1 MLLDF
6 TQQGVDA
13 LERLGAPPFLTG
25 EGVMQPA
32 VLFFQPG
39 RFHAQGGKLGAKVR
53 VLRPQTI
60 QTGQEFGDTRLKL
73 FQKFHGSTLPPR
85 RGSWQGASSARA
97 SFLQSFGGG
106 PPRALPC
113 AGEILYIG
121 RTVRGCPA
129 RGAPGA
135 PGRAVRARPFRRLA
149 MAGGHPHFTRRLS
162 MAPYPNTIAQSGA
175 SSAVSVYMRHVYQWM
190 TAGLALTTVV
200 AYGVAGTPAIRDAI
214 LGNSLVLILL
224 VVAQFGLVIALS
236 AAIHKL
242 SAGAATGLFLLYS
255 ALTGAML
262 SSIFVVY
269 PIASIGTAFLVTTGT
284 FLAMTVYGTVTKRD
298 LTGLGNFLFM
308 GLIGI
313 IIAMVVNIFLQSTM
327 MNFIVSCLGVLIF
340 TGLTAYDTQ
349 KLRRFGEAAPLEDG
363 TAIRRG
369 AILGALTLY
378 LDFINIFLMLLQL
391 FGGNRD

>member
-1 MLLDF
+1 
-6 TQQGVDA
+6 
-13 LERLGAPPFLTG
+13 
-25 EGVMQPA
+25 
-32 VLFFQPG
+32 
-39 RFHAQGGKLGAKVR
+39 
-53 VLRPQTI
+53 
-60 QTGQEFGDTRLKL
+60 
-73 FQKFHGSTLPPR
+73 
-85 RGSWQGASSARA
+85 
-97 SFLQSFGGG
+97 
-106 PPRALPC
+106 
-113 AGEILYIG
+113 
-121 RTVRGCPA
+121 
-129 RGAPGA
+129 
-135 PGRAVRARPFRRLA
+135 
-149 MAGGHPHFTRRLS
+149 
-162 MAPYPNTIAQSGA
+162 MAPFPNTIAQSGVG
-175 SSAVSVYMRHVYQWM
+175 SAVSVYMRHVYQWM

-284 FLAMTVYGTVTKRD
+284 FLAMTVYGTVTRRD

-313 IIAMVVNIFLQSTM
+313 IIAMVVNIFLQSSM

-349 KLRRFGEAAPLEDG
+349 KLRRCGEAAPLEDG

-369 AILGALTLY
+369 ALLGALTLY

>member
-1 MLLDF
+1 
-6 TQQGVDA
+6 
-13 LERLGAPPFLTG
+13 
-25 EGVMQPA
+25 
-32 VLFFQPG
+32 
-39 RFHAQGGKLGAKVR
+39 
-53 VLRPQTI
+53 
-60 QTGQEFGDTRLKL
+60 
-73 FQKFHGSTLPPR
+73 
-85 RGSWQGASSARA
+85 
-97 SFLQSFGGG
+97 
-106 PPRALPC
+106 
-113 AGEILYIG
+113 
-121 RTVRGCPA
+121 
-129 RGAPGA
+129 
-135 PGRAVRARPFRRLA
+135 
-149 MAGGHPHFTRRLS
+149 
-162 MAPYPNTIAQSGA
+162 MAPFPNTIAQSGVG
-175 SSAVSVYMRHVYQWM
+175 SAVSVYMRHVYQWM

-200 AYGVAGTPAIRDAI
+200 AYGVAGTPAIRDVI
-214 LGNSLVLILL
+214 LGNSLALILL